1 MLEKEARINQEYANS
16 RNSSIRERKEG
27 TPDTPSTATCCYC
40 GARGAAVLM
49 GHVGDGLYKCAKCL
63 GVANA

>member
-1 MLEKEARINQEYANS
+1 MLEKEARINQEYADS
-16 RNSSIRERKEG
+16 RHSSIRERKEW
-27 TPDTPSTATCCYC
+27 TPSTATCCSC
-40 GARGAAVLM
+40 GARGAAILM

>member
-1 MLEKEARINQEYANS
+1 MLEKEARINQEYADS
-16 RNSSIRERKEG
+16 RHSSIRERKEG
-27 TPDTPSTATCCYC
+27 TPDTPSTATCCSC

-63 GVANA
+63 GL

>member
-1 MLEKEARINQEYANS
+1 MLEKEARINQEYADS
-16 RNSSIRERKEG
+16 RHSSIRERNEV
-27 TPDTPSTATCCYC
+27 TPDTPSTATCCSC
-40 GARGAAVLM
+40 GASGATALM

>member
-1 MLEKEARINQEYANS
+1 MLEKEARINQEY
-16 RNSSIRERKEG
+16 
-27 TPDTPSTATCCYC
+27 
-40 GARGAAVLM
+40 LM

>member
-1 MLEKEARINQEYANS
+1 MLEKEARINRDYADS
-16 RNSSIRERKEG
+16 RHSSIRERNEV
-27 TPDTPSTATCCYC
+27 TPDTPSTATCCSC
-40 GARGAAVLM
+40 GVRGEAVLM

>member
-1 MLEKEARINQEYANS
+1 MLEKEARINQEYVDS
-16 RNSSIRERKEG
+16 RHSSIRERKER
-27 TPDTPSTATCCYC
+27 TPDTPSTATCCSC

-63 GVANA
+63 GVTNA

>member
-1 MLEKEARINQEYANS
+1 MLEKEARINQEYADS
-16 RNSSIRERKEG
+16 RHSSIRERNEV
-27 TPDTPSTATCCYC
+27 TPDTQSTATCCSC
-40 GARGAAVLM
+40 GVRGAAVLM